1 MRSIAGMRYHAFDF
15 LRSVITTVLLAW
27 SVFAVMRWQRPLI
40 SRGHGWSWVMLAGLL
55 STAQWA
61 LNVVLRNPISCPIVV
76 SLLFLISMI
85 GLAPDDSV
93 LTSTATAQS
102 LWFRRGVASAVAGT
116 LGGMVVW
123 LALL

>member
-1 MRSIAGMRYHAFDF
+1 MRYDAFDF
-15 LRSVITTVLLAW
+15 LRSVVTTALLAW
-27 SVFAVMRWQRPLI
+27 SVFPVMRWQRPLI
-40 SRGHGWSWVMLAGLL
+40 ARGHGWSWVMLAGLL
-55 STAQWA
+55 STAQWGV
-61 LNVVLRNPISCPIVV
+61 NVALRNPISCPIVV
-76 SLLFLISMI
+76 ALLFLVSMI

-102 LWFRRGVASAVAGT
+102 LWFRRGVASAVTGT

>member
-1 MRSIAGMRYHAFDF
+1 MRYDAFDF
-15 LRSVITTVLLAW
+15 LKSAITTVLLAW

-40 SRGHGWSWVMLAGLL
+40 ARGHGWSWVMLAGVL
-55 STAQWA
+55 SSAQWA
-61 LNVVLRNPISCPIVV
+61 VNVALHNPVSCPIVV
-76 SLLFLISMI
+76 ALLFLISMI

-93 LTSTATAQS
+93 LTSAATAQS
-102 LWFRRGVASAVAGT
+102 LWFRRGVASTVAGT